1 MAAWCFGGVQGG
13 RKTHRNNPSL
23 TDYSKAKSYKFAS
36 SRIKDANSHSHHQL
50 QTTQV
55 TVMKTSCFKIEC
67 RCANKRI
74 PTERQLLYQA
84 NRGRDV
90 FDFYLVTLDPMPLR
104 SVFDIE
110 VRCFVLEVGAES
122 KPGFKM
128 CQAFWLAD

>member
-1 MAAWCFGGVQGG
+1 
-13 RKTHRNNPSL
+13 
-23 TDYSKAKSYKFAS
+23 
-36 SRIKDANSHSHHQL
+36 
-50 QTTQV
+50 
-55 TVMKTSCFKIEC
+55 MKTSCFKIEY

-74 PTERQLLYQA
+74 PTERRLLYQA
-84 NRGRDV
+84 NRGET
-90 FDFYLVTLDPMPLR
+90 FFEFLVTLDPMPFR